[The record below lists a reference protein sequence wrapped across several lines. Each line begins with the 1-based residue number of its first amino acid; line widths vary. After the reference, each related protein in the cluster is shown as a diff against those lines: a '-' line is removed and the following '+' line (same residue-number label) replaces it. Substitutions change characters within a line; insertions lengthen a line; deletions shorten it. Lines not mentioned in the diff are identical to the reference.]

1 LARLSTNTLTRWPGA
16 ITNPSVAVALT
27 KMPSSSTTLMEWPSI
42 LTKYCEKALVLMNR
56 NLLTIVFLMLEAV
69 NVYPVL
75 VTAALAGETPAM

>member
-1 LARLSTNTLTRWPGA
+1 
-16 ITNPSVAVALT
+16 
-27 KMPSSSTTLMEWPSI
+27 
-42 LTKYCEKALVLMNR
+42 MNR